1 MDKTY
6 LIISLGCAKNLVDTE
21 KALGP
26 LEAAGWRRV
35 DCDPDIVVINTCG
48 FLASARAEARAVI
61 AEMRHNYPATPLIVI
76 GCLVNYLGKSARHH
90 LAANAVLPSSRIAE
104 LPSLA
109 AKLCHIT
116 MPKTSPGR
124 YLRARVTL
132 PHVAYLKIAE
142 GCDNRCG
149 YCTIPGISGPLVS
162 RAEDD
167 VLEEAQQLVASGV
180 RELILLAHDT
190 TAYGMDWDG
199 KSHLPALL
207 SVVAESFPMVW
218 IRLLYSHPIRVNS
231 RLLSVMREHSN
242 ICRYLDV
249 PMQHVVPRI
258 LGLMRRML
266 ILHPVHLWQ
275 QWREELPGV
284 AIRTTLLAGFP
295 SETKDEFNAL
305 LEFVQEAKPDSGGVF
320 AYSPER
326 GTAAA
331 KLPGRLPKRERERRA
346 RVLGEAMVQSAVE
359 SAAQKISTEQDVM
372 VDVAETCSRP
382 AVGRARGQAP
392 DVDGVTYLIGRG
404 YTPGEVVT
412 ARIVESSGID
422 LVGERM
428 DN

>member
-26 LEAAGWRRV
+26 LEAVGWRRV
-35 DCDPDIVVINTCG
+35 DCHPNLIIVNTCG

-61 AEMRHNYPATPLIVI
+61 AEMRREYHTTPLIVI
-76 GCLVNYLGKSARHH
+76 GCLVNYLGKSARHN
-90 LAANAVLPSSRIAE
+90 LGVESVLPSSSIAE

-109 AKLCHIT
+109 AKLCHIII
-116 MPKTSPGR
+116 PKTSPGR
-124 YLRARVTL
+124 CLRARVTL

-142 GCDNRCG
+142 GCDNHCG
-149 YCTIPGISGPLVS
+149 YCTIPRISGPLVS
-162 RAEDD
+162 RKESDI
-167 VLEEAQQLVASGV
+167 LEEAQQMVASGV
-180 RELILLAHDT
+180 QELILLAHDT

-207 SVVAESFPMVW
+207 NTVAETFPEVW
-218 IRLLYSHPIRVNS
+218 IRLLYCHPVRVDSH
-231 RLLSVMREHSN
+231 LLGVMREHGN

-266 ILHPVHLWQ
+266 ILHPIHLWQ

-284 AIRTTLLAGFP
+284 TIRTTLLAGFP
-295 SETKDEFNAL
+295 GETKDEFNAL

-331 KLPGRLPKRERERRA
+331 KLPGQLPRRERDRRA
-346 RVLGEAMVQSAVE
+346 QVLGEAMVKTAVA
-359 SAAQKISTEQDVM
+359 SAAQKISTEQDVI
-372 VDVAETCSRP
+372 VDAAETCSRP
-382 AVGRARGQAP
+382 AVGRSRGQAP

-404 YTPGEVVT
+404 YTPGEVLA
-412 ARIVESSGID
+412 ARIIESSGVD
-422 LVGERM
+422 LVGERA
-428 DN
+428 